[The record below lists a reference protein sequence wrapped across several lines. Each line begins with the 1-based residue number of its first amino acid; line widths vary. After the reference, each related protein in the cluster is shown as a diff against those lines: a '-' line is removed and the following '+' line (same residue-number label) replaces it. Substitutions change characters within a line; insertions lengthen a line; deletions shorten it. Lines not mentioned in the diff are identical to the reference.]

1 MTREFVVADPHW
13 GHEGVCKFLNAD
25 GSKLRPWDNAKDMDA
40 AMLDLWNQTV
50 APKDKVYVL
59 GDWCINRKHI
69 VQPVNGDLI
78 LIKGNHDIFK
88 LEEYTKI
95 FRDIRAYHV
104 LGAHRTIL
112 SHIPVHTSQL
122 ERWRLNI
129 HGHLHGNVVTRK
141 LDGPWELTKPDERY
155 RCVSM
160 ERINFKPMLL
170 EEALS

>member
-1 MTREFVVADPHW
+1 LSNRVFVAADPHW
-13 GHEGVCKFLNAD
+13 GHEGVCKFLKSD
-25 GSKLRPWDNAKDMDA
+25 GSPLRPWDNAKDMDE
-40 AMLDLWNQTV
+40 AMRTLWNETV
-50 APKDKVYVL
+50 KPGDKVYVL
-59 GDWCINRKHI
+59 GDWAINRKHI

-88 LEEYTKI
+88 LEEYTKV

-129 HGHLHGNVVTRK
+129 HGHLHGNVVKIGGT
-141 LDGPWELTKPDERY
+141 DNDYDQPDLRF

-160 ERINFKPMLL
+160 EQIGFKPILL
-170 EEALS
+170 DEVLA